1 MKLTK
6 ILTASL
12 AGTLSTASWAT
23 DPQHIDLA
31 GFEFTPTLNVGESYD
46 SNYRGVSD
54 NVRSSWVTS
63 INPKFLLSAE
73 TRNTGY
79 QLEYEIDDQNYHSDD
94 NASHTDQH
102 LRFRSIME
110 FNSRNRLRWNLG
122 YHRVEETTDVRDPED
137 DENDKYNRSVAGAV
151 YTYGTQTGLN
161 QIDFGVNYESIRY
174 RNSGDLNEDQDRDS
188 TMFNTVWY
196 HRLGGSTRS
205 LVELRH
211 TVNQYVLSE
220 SDRDSTDDAALF
232 GATWDATAKTSGT
245 VRLGAQ
251 RKNFDS
257 SSRQDYT
264 SPMWEVGV
272 QWEPRTY
279 SIVKLDT
286 RRSFDEG
293 EDGASTVED
302 TTTRLGWEHE
312 WSAFISSELFYR
324 YSERDYKATERKDD
338 RTGYGLE
345 LTYSPLRWAD
355 VSLGYRHTE
364 NDSSVREKSYDRNIY
379 QLSLS
384 LSL

>member
-31 GFEFTPTLNVGESYD
+31 GFEFTPTLDVGESYD
-46 SNYRGVSD
+46 SNYRGLSD
-54 NVRSSWVTS
+54 NARSSWVTS

-79 QLEYEIDDQNYHSDD
+79 QLEYEVNDQNYHSDD
-94 NASHTDQH
+94 KASHTDQH

-137 DENDKYNRSVAGAV
+137 DENDKYNRGVAGAV

-293 EDGASTVED
+293 EDGASTVQD

-324 YSERDYKATERKDD
+324 YSERDYKATNRTDD

>member
-1 MKLTK
+1 M
-6 ILTASL
+6 
-12 AGTLSTASWAT
+12 
-23 DPQHIDLA
+23 
-31 GFEFTPTLNVGESYD
+31 
-46 SNYRGVSD
+46 
-54 NVRSSWVTS
+54 
-63 INPKFLLSAE
+63 
-73 TRNTGY
+73 
-79 QLEYEIDDQNYHSDD
+79 
-94 NASHTDQH
+94 
-102 LRFRSIME
+102 
-110 FNSRNRLRWNLG
+110 NS
-122 YHRVEETTDVRDPED
+122 
-137 DENDKYNRSVAGAV
+137 
-151 YTYGTQTGLN
+151 
-161 QIDFGVNYESIRY
+161 
-174 RNSGDLNEDQDRDS
+174 
-188 TMFNTVWY
+188 VWY

-220 SDRDSTDDAALF
+220 SDRDSTDDALLF

-257 SSRQDYT
+257 SSREDYT

-272 QWEPRTY
+272 AWEPRTY
-279 SIVKLDT
+279 STVKLDT

-293 EDGASTVED
+293 EDGASTVQD

-324 YSERDYKATERKDD
+324 YSERDYKATERQDD
-338 RTGYGLE
+338 RTSYGLE
-345 LTYSPLRWAD
+345 MTYSPLRWAD